1 MTTKELT
8 EKLQEPKKEK
18 SPELKAEKPL
28 VCVICGKPA
37 ARLIDGDPSCE
48 EHAELVYEDQL
59 ENYTQDHLAGDEW
72 LEKKS

>member
-1 MTTKELT
+1 MKTKESK
-8 EKLQEPKKEK
+8 EKLQEPT
-18 SPELKAEKPL
+18 ADKPL
-28 VCVICGKPA
+28 ACLICGKPA
-37 ARLIDGDPSCE
+37 TRLVDGDPSCE